1 MVHLVTE
8 HLAWS
13 TWRGAY
19 FPDLLP
25 VPRTTAR
32 LARIAENPKVTM
44 LYRNPGTRLAFQI
57 HGEARHADD
66 DATKQR
72 VYDHSPENE
81 RNQDPERKGTAVVVD
96 VVRLIQGGKV
106 VQSRD

>member
-1 MVHLVTE
+1 MLQDVGVGHGLGRKVVVE
-8 HLAWS
+8 IDQHPLLE
-13 TWRGAY
+13 RG
-19 FPDLLP
+19 F
-25 VPRTTAR
+25 

>member
-1 MVHLVTE
+1 MC
-8 HLAWS
+8 S
-13 TWRGAY
+13 S
-19 FPDLLP
+19 DL
-25 VPRTTAR
+25 
-32 LARIAENPKVTM
+32 
-44 LYRNPGTRLAFQI
+44 
-57 HGEARHADD
+57 
-66 DATKQR
+66 KQR

>member
-1 MVHLVTE
+1 MLFR
-8 HLAWS
+8 S
-13 TWRGAY
+13 
-19 FPDLLP
+19 
-25 VPRTTAR
+25 
-32 LARIAENPKVTM
+32 RIAENPKVTM